1 MEVKRLHIPAIDTLR
16 GVAASLVCFYH
27 FVCTTTGYIE
37 SESIL
42 DFFHLGYY
50 GVHMFF
56 VISGVVIPLSM
67 IIGGYTYDSWF
78 RFIKKRFI
86 RIEPPYLVSVL
97 IATAYLII
105 RNYIP
110 GTTPVDMSP
119 DALTLFL
126 HVGYLVPFFE
136 GFHWVNNVYWSL
148 AVEFQYYILLC
159 LIFPLFLKRK
169 LWMRIPIYLFFWTAA
184 YMLPIMRFLPIWLP
198 MFMVGISYVLWRYEY
213 IQKLEFLIVL
223 SISLVMTYVHIDL
236 NAALFGA
243 GTLAIIHF
251 LPQLRN
257 KASRFLGDISYSLYL
272 LHTII
277 GSAFINYLSHSFKLG
292 WQKVLIISLG
302 YVFSVLAAYILFK
315 WVEKPSKRWSS
326 KVNY

>member
-1 MEVKRLHIPAIDTLR
+1 MSAQRLHIPAIDTLR

-37 SESIL
+37 SESIT

-67 IIGGYTYDSWF
+67 IVGRYTYDSWF

-86 RIEPPYLVSVL
+86 RIEPPYLASVL

-110 GTTPVDMSP
+110 GTANIDLTPDIT
-119 DALTLFL
+119 TLLL
-126 HVGYLVPFFE
+126 HVGYMIPFFDDYS
-136 GFHWVNNVYWSL
+136 WVNNVYWSL

-159 LIFPLFLKRK
+159 LLFPLFLKK
-169 LWMRIPIYLFFWTAA
+169 NVLLRIPIYFLFWTAA
-184 YMLPIMRFLPIWLP
+184 YLIPAMRYLPIWLP
-198 MFMVGISYVLWRYEY
+198 MFLIGISYVLWRYDY
-213 IQKLEFLIVL
+213 IKQSEFIIVL
-223 SISLVMTYVHIDL
+223 IISVAMTYLHIDL
-236 NAALFGA
+236 NAAIFGA
-243 GTLAIIHF
+243 GTLAIIHW
-251 LPQLRN
+251 LPNLRN
-257 KASRFLGDISYSLYL
+257 KASKFLGDISYSLYL

-292 WQKVLIISLG
+292 WQKVLIITAG
-302 YVFSVLAAYILFK
+302 YIISIIAAYTLFK
-315 WVEKPSKRWSS
+315 LVEKPSKRWSS
-326 KVNY
+326 GVKY